1 MKNKI
6 IYIGCP
12 YSHEDKEVMQKR
24 YEQITK
30 LTAILVSEGYIV
42 FSPITYGHILCEFE
56 EMPVEFEFWQNLC
69 ISFLE
74 ISSLFIEVQL
84 DGWELSKGLAAEYK
98 FARDNDIDRMSF
110 RSMNVEKI
118 LKDLSEYFG
127 GK

>member
-1 MKNKI
+1 MQNKI

-12 YSHEDKEVMQKR
+12 YSHEDKEVQEKR
-24 YEQITK
+24 YMQISK

-42 FSPITYGHILCEFE
+42 FSPVTYGHILCEFE
-56 EMPVEFEFWQNLC
+56 EMPADFGFWQNLC

-74 ISSLFIEVQL
+74 VSSLFIEVQL

-98 FARDNDIDRMSF
+98 FARDNNIDRMSF

-118 LKDLSEYFG
+118 LKDLSKYFG
-127 GK
+127 DK